1 MLNIVIAS
9 SSGKTDLEKRTF
21 DGIDYEI
28 VSDKWVYT
36 EPSGWI
42 CAKITDKTIKNLKI
56 FNSDMEKQGKTKDKV
71 KIESKNM
78 TFKLLGFETT
88 KQNSLKRVMRK
99 QYADSIHFQ

>member
-1 MLNIVIAS
+1 MQKINRLFFIFLLSSLLIVNIVIAS

-42 CAKITDKTIKNLKI
+42 CAKIIDKNIKNLKI
-56 FNSDMEKQGKTKDKV
+56 FNNDMEKTGKSGAKPLHWRTL
-71 KIESKNM
+71 M
-78 TFKLLGFETT
+78 T
-88 KQNSLKRVMRK
+88 
-99 QYADSIHFQ
+99 